1 MARPA
6 QGGNYRAL
14 LTQGTFFKVGVQ
26 VSSISAVIPYIA
38 DQLGSPG
45 VVVALLMP
53 AFTAGTMLG
62 TILGPKVLRLTW
74 STMSPPQLSLVMP
87 RSRLRLLARW
97 RKS

>member
-1 MARPA
+1 MTGSAR
-6 QGGNYRAL
+6 GGNYRAL

-53 AFTAGTMLG
+53 AFTVGTLLG
-62 TILGPKVLRLTW
+62 SVLGPTV
-74 STMSPPQLSLVMP
+74 
-87 RSRLRLLARW
+87 
-97 RKS
+97 